1 MAITKS
7 ATDQIVLGPGMKIV
21 VYSVTFDSSY
31 AGTGGEALN
40 MSSELP
46 TEVYG
51 AVIASQAGG
60 YEIKYGKAASGAPT
74 TGVLRVY
81 YPHNATTANAVAAAE
96 YQDVT
101 TAKDLHATTCV
112 VIAFGY

>member
-1 MAITKS
+1 MAITGTC
-7 ATDQIVLGPGMKIV
+7 TDSIILGPGMKV
-21 VYSVTFDSSY
+21 AVYSVTFDSSY
-31 AGTGGEALN
+31 AGTAGEALN
-40 MSSELP
+40 MSTELP

-51 AVIASQAGG
+51 AVVASQAGG

-74 TGVLRVY
+74 SGVLRVY

-112 VIAFGY
+112 VIAFGH